1 MNKNI
6 IEIDTREKKFG
17 HVEQWFNENGIKNH
31 RTTLWVGDYR
41 IMQSP
46 MTVIDRKAHLSEL
59 YGNICHEHDR
69 FISECKRAQEYGVQ
83 LIFLIE
89 DGKIGTLEGVKEW
102 VNPRLKYTPYAWDG
116 KRMYKAMN
124 TIREKYGVEFL
135 FCDKRR
141 TGKRILEILET
152 CAKQKSAQND

>member
-1 MNKNI
+1 MQKVI
-6 IEIDTREKKFG
+6 LIDTREQKSGHIENFLTESGVKFA
-17 HVEQWFNENGIKNH
+17 
-31 RTTLWVGDYR
+31 RTKLLVGDYQL
-41 IMQSP
+41 MQSP

-69 FISECKRAQEYGVQ
+69 FISECKRAQEYGVK

-102 VNPRLKYTPYAWDG
+102 KNPRLKYTPYAWDG
-116 KRMYKAMN
+116 KRLYKAMD

-152 CAKQKSAQND
+152 CAREGRE